1 MTDIEIINKALLKLG
16 QEPIV
21 ALTDTNERA
30 ILASAIFASVRDM
43 LITSYRWAF
52 ATKRTVIEAEEN
64 EPAFGWKK
72 KYALPEDFLRLSEI
86 CNADFRET
94 DNYEIEG
101 GYILCN
107 YVGPLKIKYLAKITT
122 SGIFPVYFCEA
133 LACKLAFEFCER
145 LKQDQSRKQM
155 LMQEFMFAISEAK
168 KCNAIQLATVGLP
181 RGSYNDIREGF

>member
-16 QEPIV
+16 QEPII

-30 ILASAIFASVRDM
+30 KIASTIFASVRDM

-52 ATKRTVIEAEEN
+52 AMKRASISADATA
-64 EPAFGWKK
+64 PAFGWSAR
-72 KYALPEDFLRLSEI
+72 YALPEDFLRLSEI

-107 YVGPLKIKYLAKITT
+107 YTEPLKIKYLAKITT
-122 SGIFPVYFCEA
+122 SSIFPVYFCEA

-168 KCNAIQLATVGLP
+168 KCNAIQLATVRLP